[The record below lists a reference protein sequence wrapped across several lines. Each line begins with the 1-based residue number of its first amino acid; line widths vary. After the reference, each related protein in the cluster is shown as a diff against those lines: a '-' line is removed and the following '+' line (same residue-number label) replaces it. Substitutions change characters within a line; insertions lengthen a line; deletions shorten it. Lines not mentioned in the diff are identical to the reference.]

1 MSISK
6 VGNDEAVIDLNG
18 FVGTLRVMTKKHAN
32 PTRRT
37 MWDFLNKGSNT
48 SAMTTPCVNALPL
61 LASTTT
67 TTNENDEDLLTYDN
81 GNMADMLQME
91 DTSSRIVEDTPSP
104 TKKGYNDDEMKS
116 DDDEKKMMTTGAKNK
131 KKTKGQQK
139 LSFFDSKGKK
149 NTNKQQGSNKKVCL
163 RLANGSCILI
173 MSIKGNL
180 IIIFSHSQNTP
191 FMQMEKVSI
200 PHNNNKRLVESE
212 IDVADVKKSRVNND
226 STDEEKVLPSMS
238 DNVVSACNEFH

>member
-1 MSISK
+1 MLMLPRHRTTIATSNAMTTSTAEEQDSATSFTLSFGGVEFCLTPSTTPPRHHANSFSNNVPPPSPLMSISK

-18 FVGTLRVMTKKHAN
+18 FVGTLRVVTKKHAN
-32 PTRRT
+32 STHS

-48 SAMTTPCVNALPL
+48 SAMTTPSVNALSLP
-61 LASTTT
+61 ATT

-104 TKKGYNDDEMKS
+104 TIKKKKGDNDDEMKS
-116 DDDEKKMMTTGAKNK
+116 DDDEKMMTTGAKKKK

-149 NTNKQQGSNKKVCL
+149 TKTNKQQGSNKKVCL
-163 RLANGSCILI
+163 SL
-173 MSIKGNL
+173 
-180 IIIFSHSQNTP
+180 
-191 FMQMEKVSI
+191 
-200 PHNNNKRLVESE
+200 ESNMY
-212 IDVADVKKSRVNND
+212 INHV
-226 STDEEKVLPSMS
+226 
-238 DNVVSACNEFH
+238 

>member
-1 MSISK
+1 MTTSTAEEQDSATITLSIGGVEFCLTPSTTPPHHANSFSNNVPRPPSPTMSISK
-6 VGNDEAVIDLNG
+6 VGNDEAVIDFNG
-18 FVGTLRVMTKKHAN
+18 FVGTLHVVTKKHAN
-32 PTRRT
+32 SARS

-48 SAMTTPCVNALPL
+48 SAMTTPSVNALSLP
-61 LASTTT
+61 ASTTT

-104 TKKGYNDDEMKS
+104 TIKKKKGDNDDEMKS
-116 DDDEKKMMTTGAKNK
+116 DDDEKMMMTTGAKKK

-163 RLANGSCILI
+163 SL
-173 MSIKGNL
+173 
-180 IIIFSHSQNTP
+180 
-191 FMQMEKVSI
+191 
-200 PHNNNKRLVESE
+200 ESNMY
-212 IDVADVKKSRVNND
+212 VY
-226 STDEEKVLPSMS
+226 
-238 DNVVSACNEFH
+238 